1 MIQDESLQVGEVE
14 TIQAIVALAGVQRQQ
29 VTKTTKL
36 RPELCIV
43 IARDDCSDI
52 GTEFPD
58 IHPGFIRLH
67 VYRDSVDLFE
77 WQGLADPLR
86 EPSTERYKHWIQGNL
101 P

>member
-14 TIQAIVALAGVQRQQ
+14 TIQAIVALAGVPRQQ

-77 WQGLADPLR
+77 WQ
-86 EPSTERYKHWIQGNL
+86 
-101 P
+101 